1 LRTKARPHGQECEY
15 PKTLFS
21 SVKSLCISLDDACNV
36 KVQKW
41 VKLHAVIFSRLKET
55 QVNSFNAAT
64 TLKVHLPECMK
75 NITDPVD
82 DIKDPYELAQIVE
95 EVILGDIDFLMV
107 TTDSLLN
114 LLVNKFPTPAET
126 IKFLKFLCL
135 YNSRNEDAAFL
146 WCKFAMY
153 LVPENS
159 RRKMCELPEYVNK
172 DYQGVW
178 NRLFGKISAV
188 VSYQKYSAF
197 RLQNYYSRVTKGT
210 EDYLFHKRPRM
221 KENFSCNANVND
233 RPLTH
238 ANSSSKKRYGD
249 FHN

>member
-1 LRTKARPHGQECEY
+1 
-15 PKTLFS
+15 
-21 SVKSLCISLDDACNV
+21 
-36 KVQKW
+36 
-41 VKLHAVIFSRLKET
+41 
-55 QVNSFNAAT
+55 
-64 TLKVHLPECMK
+64 MK

-82 DIKDPYELAQIVE
+82 NIKDPYELARIVE
-95 EVILGDIDFLMV
+95 EVIIGDFDVLMV
-107 TTDSLLN
+107 TTDSLLD

-172 DYQGVW
+172 DCQDVW

-188 VSYQKYSAF
+188 VSNQEYSAF

-210 EDYLFHKRPRM
+210 EDYLLHKRPRM
-221 KENFSCNANVND
+221 KKISPAMLMSTIVLLRMLT
-233 RPLTH
+233 RPLKRDMEISITKERTP
-238 ANSSSKKRYGD
+238 APILVKK
-249 FHN
+249 

>member
-1 LRTKARPHGQECEY
+1 MRTKARPHGQGCED

-21 SVKSLCISLDDACNV
+21 SVKPLCISLDDACNV

-64 TLKVHLPECMK
+64 TLKVHLPERMK

-82 DIKDPYELAQIVE
+82 DIKDPYELARIVE
-95 EVILGDIDFLMV
+95 EVIIGDSDVSMV

-114 LLVNKFPTPAET
+114 LLVNKLPTPAET

-153 LVPENS
+153 LFPENS

-188 VSYQKYSAF
+188 VSNQ
-197 RLQNYYSRVTKGT
+197 
-210 EDYLFHKRPRM
+210 E
-221 KENFSCNANVND
+221 
-233 RPLTH
+233 
-238 ANSSSKKRYGD
+238 
-249 FHN
+249 